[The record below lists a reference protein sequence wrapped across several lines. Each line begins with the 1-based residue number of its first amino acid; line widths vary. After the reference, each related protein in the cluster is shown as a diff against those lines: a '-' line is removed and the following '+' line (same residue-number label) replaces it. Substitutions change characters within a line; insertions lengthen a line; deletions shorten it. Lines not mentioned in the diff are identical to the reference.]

1 MANKRALKLWIVNVV
16 SFILFI
22 LLSVT
27 GLINWVILPK
37 GYGAT
42 RGFLVGLRHVLIEI
56 HEWTALLFMVII
68 ITHIILHWAY
78 IKNNLKKYGISE

>member
-1 MANKRALKLWIVNVV
+1 MANTRAFRLWIVNVV

-68 ITHIILHWAY
+68 IIHIILHWAY